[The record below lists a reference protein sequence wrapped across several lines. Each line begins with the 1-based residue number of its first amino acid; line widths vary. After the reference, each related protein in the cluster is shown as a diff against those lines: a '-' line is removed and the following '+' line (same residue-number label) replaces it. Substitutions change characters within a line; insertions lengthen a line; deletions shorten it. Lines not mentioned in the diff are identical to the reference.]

1 MVSCRVAIV
10 GGGPAG
16 CATAIALARAGIDDV
31 VVVDAGTCDRPRVGE
46 SLPPDIRLLFR
57 QLGLWDAFVAQDH
70 ARCLGS
76 CSAWGDDQLG
86 YNDFV
91 LNPFGPGWHLDR
103 RRFDRWLADS
113 AADAGVAWR
122 ADTRLTGAVTAG
134 RGHTLQLLT
143 RTGSEQVHARFV
155 IDATGGSARF
165 ARLQGARRES
175 IDQLFFVY
183 GFFRRPPG
191 AAEHGLTLVESTVDG
206 WWYRA
211 SLPEARLCVAFAC
224 ERSTLRERQ
233 LMRWQSWLD
242 ALAETRHAARGLEG
256 HVFLHDEML
265 VMPVTSGRILPAVG
279 AGWLAVGDAASSFD
293 PLLASGIHKAMED
306 GIAAAAVVVRWLRA
320 GEDAADDYAAALAAR
335 YAIFVQMRGYFYA
348 RETRWPRSPF
358 WQARTPVPTAA

>member
-1 MVSCRVAIV
+1 L
-10 GGGPAG
+10 
-16 CATAIALARAGIDDV
+16 T
-31 VVVDAGTCDRPRVGE
+31 GT
-46 SLPPDIRLLFR
+46 
-57 QLGLWDAFVAQDH
+57 
-70 ARCLGS
+70 
-76 CSAWGDDQLG
+76 
-86 YNDFV
+86 
-91 LNPFGPGWHLDR
+91 
-103 RRFDRWLADS
+103 
-113 AADAGVAWR
+113 
-122 ADTRLTGAVTAG
+122 ADTG
-134 RGHTLQLLT
+134 RGHALQLLT

-175 IDQLFFVY
+175 IDQLFFMY

-233 LMRWQSWLD
+233 LMRWRPWLD

-265 VMPVTSGRILPAVG
+265 VMPVTSGRVRPAVG
-279 AGWLAVGDAASSFD
+279 TGWLAVGDAASCFD
-293 PLLASGIHKAMED
+293 PLLARGIHKAMED

-335 YAIFVQMRGYFYA
+335 YTTFLQMREYFYA
-348 RETRWPRSPF
+348 RETRWPQAPF
-358 WQARTPVPTAA
+358 WQARVRASIAV